1 MREHY
6 CAIVG
11 LGGMGNWHRELIKGE
26 GSWNDR
32 ACGPIEHLHLAGS
45 FDIRGERQ
53 AYARSVG
60 LHTYGCLEE
69 LLSDEKVD
77 IVLCAT
83 PNDVHKEIVLRA
95 LEAGKN
101 VVCEKPAAL
110 NSAQLQQMMDKAV
123 QTGKFLTVHQN
134 RRWDEDF
141 LAVKNL
147 YDHGWMGTPF
157 RIESRVHGSRGIPGG
172 SKS

>member
-83 PNDVHKEIVLRA
+83 PNDVHKEIVLRG
-95 LEAGKN
+95 AGSGEECCVRKAGGI
-101 VVCEKPAAL
+101 EQRAA
-110 NSAQLQQMMDKAV
+110 SAND
-123 QTGKFLTVHQN
+123 G
-134 RRWDEDF
+134 
-141 LAVKNL
+141 
-147 YDHGWMGTPF
+147 
-157 RIESRVHGSRGIPGG
+157 
-172 SKS
+172 

>member
-83 PNDVHKEIVLRA
+83 VPFPVSWTVKMKKKQKETQDILSYHTQA
-95 LEAGKN
+95 AG
-101 VVCEKPAAL
+101 C
-110 NSAQLQQMMDKAV
+110 SDKARAKASGGR
-123 QTGKFLTVHQN
+123 QPIEECGRTGL
-134 RRWDEDF
+134 
-141 LAVKNL
+141 
-147 YDHGWMGTPF
+147 
-157 RIESRVHGSRGIPGG
+157 
-172 SKS
+172 

>member
-110 NSAQLQQMMDKAV
+110 NSAASAND
-123 QTGKFLTVHQN
+123 G
-134 RRWDEDF
+134 
-141 LAVKNL
+141 
-147 YDHGWMGTPF
+147 
-157 RIESRVHGSRGIPGG
+157 
-172 SKS
+172 

>member
-1 MREHY
+1 MKPFRICRPQNRRIRPPRRVERHSAPVSY
-6 CAIVG
+6 THLDVYKRQ
-11 LGGMGNWHRELIKGE
+11 HRELIKGE

-95 LEAGKN
+95 LEAG
-101 VVCEKPAAL
+101 CL
-110 NSAQLQQMMDKAV
+110 
-123 QTGKFLTVHQN
+123 
-134 RRWDEDF
+134 
-141 LAVKNL
+141 L
-147 YDHGWMGTPF
+147 YT
-157 RIESRVHGSRGIPGG
+157 SRCV
-172 SKS
+172 

>member
-11 LGGMGNWHRELIKGE
+11 LCGMGNWHRELIKGE

-60 LHTYGCLEE
+60 LHTYGCLE
-69 LLSDEKVD
+69 
-77 IVLCAT
+77 
-83 PNDVHKEIVLRA
+83 
-95 LEAGKN
+95 
-101 VVCEKPAAL
+101 
-110 NSAQLQQMMDKAV
+110 
-123 QTGKFLTVHQN
+123 
-134 RRWDEDF
+134 
-141 LAVKNL
+141 
-147 YDHGWMGTPF
+147 
-157 RIESRVHGSRGIPGG
+157 
-172 SKS
+172 

>member
-77 IVLCAT
+77 IVCAQRRMTYTKKSFCVRWKRGRMLCA
-83 PNDVHKEIVLRA
+83 K
-95 LEAGKN
+95 
-101 VVCEKPAAL
+101 
-110 NSAQLQQMMDKAV
+110 S
-123 QTGKFLTVHQN
+123 
-134 RRWDEDF
+134 RR
-141 LAVKNL
+141 
-147 YDHGWMGTPF
+147 H
-157 RIESRVHGSRGIPGG
+157 
-172 SKS
+172 